1 MRPLHLRLQAFGSY
15 PGEEVVD
22 FTLFNG
28 IGTFLVTGPTGSGK
42 TTVFD
47 AMVYALYGE
56 LPGQRKGEGE
66 TRSHHADPAVE
77 TFVEF
82 EFEVDGARYKVR
94 RSPQQER
101 QAKDRKSTRLN
112 SSH

>member
-47 AMVYALYGE
+47 ASG
-56 LPGQRKGEGE
+56 
-66 TRSHHADPAVE
+66 
-77 TFVEF
+77 
-82 EFEVDGARYKVR
+82 
-94 RSPQQER
+94 
-101 QAKDRKSTRLN
+101 
-112 SSH
+112 